1 MIIALDYDDTY
12 DRDPLFWDQVIA
24 VAARRGHTVIVVTM
38 RHEHERPVIPAWP
51 DMPIFCTGREPKV
64 CHMRGSGIEV
74 DIWIDD
80 DPAALVGA
88 P

>member
-1 MIIALDYDDTY
+1 MIIALDHDDTY
-12 DRDPLFWDQVIA
+12 DRDPPFWDQVIA
-24 VAARRGHTVIVVTM
+24 AAARCGHTVIVVTM
-38 RHEHERPVIPAWP
+38 RHEHARPVIPAWP

-64 CHMRGSGIEV
+64 RHRRGSGIEV

-80 DPAALVGA
+80 APAALLGA